1 MQRTKNG
8 TTGLI
13 PLLPIG
19 TFYPLSLKSI
29 GGNKLTDEIFEKLR
43 GRFKQKR
50 CPTRLAGTRLD
61 RERHPHLRKEC
72 DCDDII
78 YTGEISVPHT
88 FNWSQV
94 FIAKTGTKCIKFEWD
109 YRRDLTEKNELFEL
123 QRKGG
128 LTAKYVREQM
138 KRISHR
144 EGEFFTYSGDRK
156 HFNADHIDI
165 LGVVVLRAFVRQALM
180 YQDDQIFE
188 VVALASSESTPIL
201 HFIGDKH
208 HIVIHGQN
216 PSETAKYELGCYP
229 LTWSEVPRKKGEN
242 Q

>member
-1 MQRTKNG
+1 M
-8 TTGLI
+8 
-13 PLLPIG
+13 
-19 TFYPLSLKSI
+19 
-29 GGNKLTDEIFEKLR
+29 TDEIFEKLR

-50 CPTRLAGTRLD
+50 CPTLITGTRPD
-61 RERHPHLRKEC
+61 REKHPHLRQGC

-78 YTGEISVPHT
+78 YTGDWSVPHT

-144 EGEFFTYSGDRK
+144 EAEFFAYSGERK

-188 VVALASSESTPIL
+188 AVALASSESTPIL

-229 LTWSEVPRKKGEN
+229 LSWSEALREKGEN

>member
-1 MQRTKNG
+1 M
-8 TTGLI
+8 
-13 PLLPIG
+13 
-19 TFYPLSLKSI
+19 
-29 GGNKLTDEIFEKLR
+29 TDEIFEKLR

-50 CPTRLAGTRLD
+50 CPTLITGTRPD
-61 RERHPHLRKEC
+61 REKHPHLRQGC

-78 YTGEISVPHT
+78 YTGDWSVPHT

-109 YRRDLTEKNELFEL
+109 YRRDLTEKNEFFEI

-144 EGEFFTYSGDRK
+144 EGEFLTYSGERK
-156 HFNADHIDI
+156 HFNADHIEI
-165 LGVVVLRAFVRQALM
+165 LGVVVYRGFVRQALM

-188 VVALASSESTPIL
+188 VVALATSEGTPIL

-216 PSETAKYELGCYP
+216 APVTAEFSMGPYP
-229 LTWSEVPRKKGEN
+229 LTWPGAPREKGEN